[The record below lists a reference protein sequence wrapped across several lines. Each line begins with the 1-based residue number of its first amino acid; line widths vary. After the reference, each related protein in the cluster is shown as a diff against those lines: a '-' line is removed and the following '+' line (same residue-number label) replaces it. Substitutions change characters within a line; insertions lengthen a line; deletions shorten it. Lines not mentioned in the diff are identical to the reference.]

1 MRAVE
6 IIEKKRDGYEL
17 SPEEIRFFVEGFTRG
32 EIPDYQAAAFLM
44 AVYFRGMTP
53 RETADLTLAMAYSG
67 RVLDLHDI
75 APVVVD
81 KHSTGGVGDKVS
93 LVVVPLVAAAGLPV
107 GKMSGRGLSFTGGTI
122 DKLESIRGFRVELTV
137 EEFREQLRRVGAVLC
152 GQSADLAPADGKFY
166 ALRDVT
172 GTVPSIP
179 LIAASIMSKKI
190 AAGADAIVLDVK
202 VGNGAFM
209 KTLEDARALAQRMV
223 DIGFAL
229 GRRVVAVISDMNQPL
244 GEAVGNA
251 LEVKEA
257 IATLRS
263 DGPQDFR
270 EHCLT
275 IAAYMLY
282 LGGRA
287 GSVAE
292 GRRLAEETLSSG
304 AAWEKF
310 RALVAAQGGDV
321 EQIEEPERLP
331 SSPPDPGDPGARR
344 WIHRRD
350 AGLRSRHGRRGPGG
364 RTDEEGGAHRS
375 RGGDPGPSQGGRSG
389 AAGVSPCSRCT
400 PTRRSGSRRRR
411 PGSPGRCASGRPQSR
426 RCPTSTRRSPRG
438 SDSRWLR
445 PEGSRISDGG
455 RGCGVRTHG
464 PRSG

>member
-1 MRAVE
+1 MRAVD
-6 IIEKKRDGYEL
+6 IIEKKRDGQEL
-17 SPEEIRFFVEGFTRG
+17 TPEEIRFFVEGFTRG

-44 AVYFRGMTP
+44 AVYFQGMTP
-53 RETADLTLAMAYSG
+53 RETAELTLAMAYSG

-75 APVVVD
+75 APIVVD

-209 KTLEDARALAQRMV
+209 KTLEQARALARQMV
-223 DIGFAL
+223 EIGTSL

-257 IATLRS
+257 IATLRG
-263 DGPQDFR
+263 DGPPDFR
-270 EHCLT
+270 DHCLT
-275 IAAYMLY
+275 IAAHMLH
-282 LGGRA
+282 LGGR
-287 GSVAE
+287 VPDPEE
-292 GRRLAEETLSSG
+292 GRRLAEATLAAG

-310 RALVAAQGGDV
+310 QALVAAQGGDV
-321 EQIEEPERLP
+321 RQIEDPDQLPRARWVRVIPAPAEGYLAEVRAYEVGMAAVALGAGRTKKGEPV
-331 SSPPDPGDPGARR
+331 DPAVGVLVHRKVGDLVRRGDPLFTVHAN
-344 WIHRRD
+344 D
-350 AGLRSRHGRRGPGG
+350 EGRLA
-364 RTDEEGGAHRS
+364 EAE
-375 RGGDPGPSQGGRSG
+375 
-389 AAGVSPCSRCT
+389 
-400 PTRRSGSRRRR
+400 
-411 PGSPGRCASGRPQSR
+411 
-426 RCPTSTRRSPRG
+426 
-438 SDSRWLR
+438 RWLAR
-445 PEGSRISDGG
+445 AVRIQETPVPPPPHIYETISNAE
-455 RGCGVRTHG
+455 T
-464 PRSG
+464 PR

>member
-1 MRAVE
+1 MRAVD
-6 IIEKKRDGYEL
+6 IIEKKRDGREL
-17 SPEEIRFFVEGFTRG
+17 TPEEIRFFVEGFTRG

-44 AVYFRGMTP
+44 AVYFQGMTP
-53 RETADLTLAMAYSG
+53 RETAELTLAMAYSG

-209 KTLEDARALAQRMV
+209 KTLDQARALARQMV
-223 DIGFAL
+223 EIGASL

-257 IATLRS
+257 IATLRN
-263 DGPQDFR
+263 DGPSDFR

-275 IAAYMLY
+275 IAAHMLH
-282 LGGRA
+282 LGGR
-287 GSVAE
+287 VKHLEE
-292 GRRLAEETLSSG
+292 GRRLAEATLASG
-304 AAWEKF
+304 AAWDKF

-321 EQIEEPERLP
+321 RQIEDPEQLPRARLIREIPAPAEGYLAEVRAYEVGMASVALGAGRTKKGEPVDPAVGILVHRKVGAFVRRGEPLFTVHANDEERLAEAERWLARAVRIQEAP
-331 SSPPDPGDPGARR
+331 TSPLPH
-344 WIHRRD
+344 IYETI
-350 AGLRSRHGRRGPGG
+350 SNM
-364 RTDEEGGAHRS
+364 EGGS
-375 RGGDPGPSQGGRSG
+375 
-389 AAGVSPCSRCT
+389 
-400 PTRRSGSRRRR
+400 
-411 PGSPGRCASGRPQSR
+411 
-426 RCPTSTRRSPRG
+426 
-438 SDSRWLR
+438 
-445 PEGSRISDGG
+445 E
-455 RGCGVRTHG
+455 
-464 PRSG
+464 

>member
-331 SSPPDPGDPGARR
+331 RARLIREIPAPADGYIAEMRAYEVGMAAVALGAGRTKKGEPIDPAVGILVHRKVGDPV
-344 WIHRRD
+344 
-350 AGLRSRHGRRGPGG
+350 RRGEPLF
-364 RTDEEGGAHRS
+364 TVHANAEERLAEAEAWLS
-375 RGGDPGPSQGGRSG
+375 RAVRIREAPVPPLPHIYETIP
-389 AAGVSPCSRCT
+389 AGI
-400 PTRRSGSRRRR
+400 
-411 PGSPGRCASGRPQSR
+411 
-426 RCPTSTRRSPRG
+426 
-438 SDSRWLR
+438 
-445 PEGSRISDGG
+445 E
-455 RGCGVRTHG
+455 
-464 PRSG
+464 

>member
-6 IIEKKRDGYEL
+6 IIEKKRDGDEL
-17 SPEEIRFFVEGFTRG
+17 RSEEIRFFVEGFTRG

-53 RETADLTLAMAYSG
+53 RETADLTLAMADSG

-137 EEFREQLRRVGAVLC
+137 EEFREQLRRIGAVLC

-223 DIGFAL
+223 DIGSAL
-229 GRRVVAVISDMNQPL
+229 GRRAVAVISDMNQPL
-244 GEAVGNA
+244 GQAVGNA

-257 IATLRS
+257 IATLRGA
-263 DGPQDFR
+263 GPNDFR

-275 IAAYMLY
+275 VATHMLH
-282 LGGRA
+282 LGGRV
-287 GSVAE
+287 GSAAE

-321 EQIEEPERLP
+321 GQIEAPEQLPRARLIREIPAPADGYVAEMRAYEVGMAAVALGAGRTKKGEPIDPAVGILIHRKVGDPVRRGEPLFTVHANAEGRLP
-331 SSPPDPGDPGARR
+331 EAEAWLSRAVRIQETPVPSLPHIYETIP
-344 WIHRRD
+344 
-350 AGLRSRHGRRGPGG
+350 AGI
-364 RTDEEGGAHRS
+364 A
-375 RGGDPGPSQGGRSG
+375 
-389 AAGVSPCSRCT
+389 
-400 PTRRSGSRRRR
+400 
-411 PGSPGRCASGRPQSR
+411 
-426 RCPTSTRRSPRG
+426 
-438 SDSRWLR
+438 
-445 PEGSRISDGG
+445 
-455 RGCGVRTHG
+455 
-464 PRSG
+464 

>member
-1 MRAVE
+1 MRAVD
-6 IIEKKRDGYEL
+6 IIEKKRDGLEL
-17 SPEEIRFFVEGFTRG
+17 TPEEIQFFVEGFTRG

-122 DKLESIRGFRVELTV
+122 DKLESIRGFRSELTV

-152 GQSADLAPADGKFY
+152 GQSADLAPADGKLY

-190 AAGADAIVLDVK
+190 AGGADAIVLDVK

-209 KTLEDARALAQRMV
+209 KTPDQARALAQQMV
-223 DIGFAL
+223 DIGTAL

-263 DGPQDFR
+263 DGPPDFR

-275 IAAYMLY
+275 IAAHMLR
-282 LGGRA
+282 LGGR
-287 GSVAE
+287 VQDLEE
-292 GRRLAEETLSSG
+292 GRRLAEATLASG

-310 RALVAAQGGDV
+310 RALVAAQGGEV
-321 EQIEEPERLP
+321 GQIEEPERLP
-331 SSPPDPGDPGARR
+331 HARLIREIPAPADGYLAEVRAYEVGMAAVALGAGRMKKGEPIDPAVGVLVHRKIGAFVRRGEPLFTVHANDEGRLAEAERWLAHAVRIQEAPVSPPPHIYETIGNG
-344 WIHRRD
+344 
-350 AGLRSRHGRRGPGG
+350 
-364 RTDEEGGAHRS
+364 
-375 RGGDPGPSQGGRSG
+375 
-389 AAGVSPCSRCT
+389 
-400 PTRRSGSRRRR
+400 
-411 PGSPGRCASGRPQSR
+411 
-426 RCPTSTRRSPRG
+426 
-438 SDSRWLR
+438 
-445 PEGSRISDGG
+445 
-455 RGCGVRTHG
+455 
-464 PRSG
+464 

>member
-6 IIEKKRDGYEL
+6 IIEKKRDGDEL

-137 EEFREQLRRVGAVLC
+137 EEFREQLRRVGVVLC

-223 DIGFAL
+223 DIGSAL

-263 DGPQDFR
+263 DGPRDFR

-310 RALVAAQGGDV
+310 RALVAAQGGEV

-331 SSPPDPGDPGARR
+331 RARLIREIPAPADGYIVEMRAYEVGMAAVALGAGRTKKGEPIDPAVGILVHRKVGDPV
-344 WIHRRD
+344 
-350 AGLRSRHGRRGPGG
+350 RRGEPLF
-364 RTDEEGGAHRS
+364 TVHANAEERLAEAEAWLS
-375 RGGDPGPSQGGRSG
+375 RAVRIQEAPVPPLPHVYETIP
-389 AAGVSPCSRCT
+389 AGI
-400 PTRRSGSRRRR
+400 G
-411 PGSPGRCASGRPQSR
+411 
-426 RCPTSTRRSPRG
+426 
-438 SDSRWLR
+438 
-445 PEGSRISDGG
+445 
-455 RGCGVRTHG
+455 
-464 PRSG
+464 

>member
-67 RVLDLHDI
+67 RVLDLHDV

-209 KTLEDARALAQRMV
+209 KTLENARALAQRMV

-331 SSPPDPGDPGARR
+331 RARLIREIPAPADGYIAEMRAYEVGMAAVALGAGRTKKGEPIDPAVGILVHRKVGDPV
-344 WIHRRD
+344 
-350 AGLRSRHGRRGPGG
+350 RRGEPLF
-364 RTDEEGGAHRS
+364 TVHANAEERLAEAEAWLS
-375 RGGDPGPSQGGRSG
+375 RAVRIREAPVPPLPHIYETIP
-389 AAGVSPCSRCT
+389 AGI
-400 PTRRSGSRRRR
+400 G
-411 PGSPGRCASGRPQSR
+411 
-426 RCPTSTRRSPRG
+426 
-438 SDSRWLR
+438 
-445 PEGSRISDGG
+445 
-455 RGCGVRTHG
+455 
-464 PRSG
+464 

>member
-6 IIEKKRDGYEL
+6 IIEKKRDGLAL
-17 SPEEIRFFVEGFTRG
+17 SAGEIRFFVEGFTRG

-44 AVYFRGMTP
+44 AVYFQGMTP
-53 RETADLTLAMAYSG
+53 QETADLTMAMARSG

-122 DKLESIRGFRVELTV
+122 DKLESIRGLRVELTV
-137 EEFREQLRRVGAVLC
+137 EEFRAQLRRVGAVLC

-209 KTLEDARALAQRMV
+209 KTLDQARALARLMV
-223 DIGFAL
+223 DIGSRL
-229 GRRVVAVISDMNQPL
+229 GRRMVAVIADMNQPL
-244 GEAVGNA
+244 GHAVGNA
-251 LEVKEA
+251 LEVGEA
-257 IATLRS
+257 IATLRG
-263 DGPQDFR
+263 DGPPDFR
-270 EHCLT
+270 EHCLA
-275 IAAYMLY
+275 IAAHMLQ

-287 GSVAE
+287 ASGAE
-292 GRRLAEETLSSG
+292 GRRLAEETLASG

-321 EQIEEPERLP
+321 RQIEEPERLP
-331 SSPPDPGDPGARR
+331 RARWVREIPAPADGYLAEVRAYEVGMAAVVLGAGRARKGEPIDPAVGVIVHHKVGDAVRR
-344 WIHRRD
+344 GEPLFTVHAND
-350 AGLRSRHGRRGPGG
+350 AGRLAEAEAWLARAVRIQEEPASPLPPIYE
-364 RTDEEGGAHRS
+364 TLSNVEGG
-375 RGGDPGPSQGGRSG
+375 
-389 AAGVSPCSRCT
+389 
-400 PTRRSGSRRRR
+400 
-411 PGSPGRCASGRPQSR
+411 
-426 RCPTSTRRSPRG
+426 
-438 SDSRWLR
+438 
-445 PEGSRISDGG
+445 
-455 RGCGVRTHG
+455 
-464 PRSG
+464 

>member
-6 IIEKKRDGYEL
+6 IIEKKRDGDEL
-17 SPEEIRFFVEGFTRG
+17 RSEEIRFFVEGFTRG

-331 SSPPDPGDPGARR
+331 RARLIREIPAPADGYIAEMRAYEVGMAAVALGAGRTKKGEPIDPAVGILVHRKVGDPV
-344 WIHRRD
+344 
-350 AGLRSRHGRRGPGG
+350 RRGEPLF
-364 RTDEEGGAHRS
+364 TVHANAEERLAEAEAWLS
-375 RGGDPGPSQGGRSG
+375 RAVRIREAPVPPLPHIYETIP
-389 AAGVSPCSRCT
+389 AGI
-400 PTRRSGSRRRR
+400 G
-411 PGSPGRCASGRPQSR
+411 
-426 RCPTSTRRSPRG
+426 
-438 SDSRWLR
+438 
-445 PEGSRISDGG
+445 
-455 RGCGVRTHG
+455 
-464 PRSG
+464 

>member
-67 RVLDLHDI
+67 RVLDLHDV

-223 DIGFAL
+223 DIGSAL

-331 SSPPDPGDPGARR
+331 RARLIREIPAPADGYLAEMRAYEVGMAAVALGAGRTKKGEPIDPAVGILVHRKVGDPV
-344 WIHRRD
+344 
-350 AGLRSRHGRRGPGG
+350 RRGEPLF
-364 RTDEEGGAHRS
+364 TVHANAEERLAEAEAWLS
-375 RGGDPGPSQGGRSG
+375 RAVRIREAPVPPLPHIYETIP
-389 AAGVSPCSRCT
+389 AGI
-400 PTRRSGSRRRR
+400 G
-411 PGSPGRCASGRPQSR
+411 
-426 RCPTSTRRSPRG
+426 
-438 SDSRWLR
+438 
-445 PEGSRISDGG
+445 
-455 RGCGVRTHG
+455 
-464 PRSG
+464 

>member
-67 RVLDLHDI
+67 RVLDLHDV

-223 DIGFAL
+223 DIGSAL

-331 SSPPDPGDPGARR
+331 RARLIREIPAPADGYIAEMRAYEVGMAAVALGAGRTKKGEPIDPAVGILVHRKVGDPV
-344 WIHRRD
+344 
-350 AGLRSRHGRRGPGG
+350 RRGEPLF
-364 RTDEEGGAHRS
+364 TVHANAEERLAEAEAWLS
-375 RGGDPGPSQGGRSG
+375 RAVRIREAPVPPLPHIYETIP
-389 AAGVSPCSRCT
+389 AGI
-400 PTRRSGSRRRR
+400 G
-411 PGSPGRCASGRPQSR
+411 
-426 RCPTSTRRSPRG
+426 
-438 SDSRWLR
+438 
-445 PEGSRISDGG
+445 
-455 RGCGVRTHG
+455 
-464 PRSG
+464 